1 MAGPDWPKVA
11 AGITHQDPT
20 ASNDRGWCSERQV
33 RYRQQAMRAPLL
45 LTISLACGCAGP
57 GPASTFAADAI
68 HDRCLTLDTHK
79 DISDSLSPRQLPIDP
94 DTAREFQLRF
104 DPAIDGKQ
112 QVDFVKM
119 RAGGYDCA
127 FYIVYVAQRKL
138 TDSGFARAYAEA
150 KKKFNAI
157 HRMCRMHRD
166 TIGLATSADQ
176 VEWLHQQG
184 KLIACIGIE
193 NGYPMGTD
201 LRRIE
206 EFHQRGARYMSIAH
220 NGHTQ
225 LGDSHTP
232 ADEPL
237 HNGLSDLGRRAIA
250 EMNRVGIM
258 VDVSHAAKST
268 MLQAIEVSKAPIIA
282 SHSGAR
288 AVNDHSRNLDDEQ
301 LRAIKANGGVVQ
313 CVALAS
319 FLRSN
324 AARSAALRALQEE
337 IGLKGPSSE
346 GISDDER
353 DLRWERFRER
363 EPEVDAKFPPADV
376 AVYCD
381 HIDHIAKVAGINHVG
396 IGSDFDGGG
405 GIGGWQNAAESRN
418 VTRELVKRGYSEV
431 DIAKIWS
438 GNLLRVWRA
447 VEAVSASW

>member
-1 MAGPDWPKVA
+1 
-11 AGITHQDPT
+11 
-20 ASNDRGWCSERQV
+20 
-33 RYRQQAMRAPLL
+33 MRATLL
-45 LTISLACGCAGP
+45 LTFLLAAGCTGL
-57 GPASTFAADAI
+57 SSDADAI

-79 DISDSLSPRQLPIDP
+79 DIDDRLSPQQLPSDP
-94 DTAREFQLRF
+94 ATAAEFRARF
-104 DPAIDGKQ
+104 DPTVDGKQ

-119 RAGGYDCA
+119 RKGGYDCA
-127 FYIVYVAQRKL
+127 FFIVYTAQRQL
-138 TDSGFARAYAEA
+138 TDSGYARAYAEA
-150 KKKFNAI
+150 RKKFDAI

-166 TIGLATSADQ
+166 EIGLATSPDQ
-176 VEWLHQQG
+176 VEWLHDQG

-237 HNGLSDLGRRAIA
+237 HGGLSELGRQAIA

-268 MLQAIEVSKAPIIA
+268 MLQACEVSKAPVIA

-301 LRAIKANGGVVQ
+301 LLAIKANGGVVQ
-313 CVALAS
+313 CVALAG
-319 FLRSN
+319 FLKSN
-324 AARSAALRALQEE
+324 AERASALSQLREDV
-337 IGLKGPSSE
+337 GLSGPKAE
-346 GISDDER
+346 GLDDDER
-353 DLRWERFRER
+353 NERWELFRQR
-363 EPEVDAKFPPADV
+363 QPEVDAKFPPADV
-376 AVYCD
+376 SDFCD
-381 HIDHIAKVAGINHVG
+381 HIDHIVAVAGIDHVG

-418 VTRELVKRGYSEV
+418 VTRELVARGYSEA
-431 DIAKIWS
+431 DIRKIWS
-438 GNLLRVWRA
+438 GNLLRVWRE
-447 VEAVSASW
+447 VERVSAAWRP